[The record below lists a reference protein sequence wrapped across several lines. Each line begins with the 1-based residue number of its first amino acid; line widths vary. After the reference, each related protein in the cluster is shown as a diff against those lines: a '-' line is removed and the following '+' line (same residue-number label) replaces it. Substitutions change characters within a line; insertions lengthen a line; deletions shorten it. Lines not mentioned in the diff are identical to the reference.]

1 MQPFTATRPS
11 HTLLYPLGNGLQAPS
26 SPFSP
31 RFSPQTPTMITK
43 QVPYFRLLA
52 IATPLLLCTALV
64 AQEPAAD
71 QPGVLADIF
80 DYENAGLIGY
90 IIVLLSV
97 VALALIIE
105 NFMTIKRE
113 KLAPP
118 DLLDELEALF
128 DAENF
133 QEAVELCEQEK
144 NYLTNC
150 VGAGLSKLGHSFE
163 TMQTTLREMQTEES
177 VKLFQKIG
185 WLSLISA
192 IAPMMGLFGTVTGM
206 FVTFGTIAA
215 AGGSVSPAI
224 LAKGIKMALIT
235 TIFGLTVAIPVGVAF
250 YTLRNRVIKTSTE
263 INAITEDLFERF
275 RGK

>member
-1 MQPFTATRPS
+1 
-11 HTLLYPLGNGLQAPS
+11 
-26 SPFSP
+26 
-31 RFSPQTPTMITK
+31 MITK
-43 QVPYFRLLA
+43 QVPFVRLLA
-52 IATPLLLCTALV
+52 VGAPLLLASTLL
-64 AQEPAAD
+64 AQEPAAE
-71 QPGVLADIF
+71 QRSVLADVF
-80 DYENAGLIGY
+80 AYDNAGLVGY
-90 IIVLLSV
+90 IIILMSI

-105 NFMTIKRE
+105 NFMSIKRE

-118 DLLDELEALF
+118 DVLDELEALF
-128 DAENF
+128 DGEQF
-133 QEAVELCEQEK
+133 QDAVELCEQDK

-163 TMQTTLREMQTEES
+163 TMQTSLREMQTEES

-206 FVTFGTIAA
+206 FVTFSTIAA
-215 AGGSVSPAI
+215 AGGSVSPAT
-224 LAKGIKMALIT
+224 LAGGIKLALIT

-250 YTLRNRVIKTSTE
+250 YTLRNRVIRTSTE

>member
-1 MQPFTATRPS
+1 
-11 HTLLYPLGNGLQAPS
+11 
-26 SPFSP
+26 
-31 RFSPQTPTMITK
+31 MIFK
-43 QVPYFRLLA
+43 QVPFVRLIAVAAPLMLA
-52 IATPLLLCTALV
+52 TSLV
-64 AQEPAAD
+64 AQGEAEE
-71 QPGVLADIF
+71 GVPQRSFIVEVF

-90 IIVLLSV
+90 LILVLSV
-97 VALALIIE
+97 IAVALIIE

-128 DAENF
+128 DGENF
-133 QEAVELCEQEK
+133 QDAVELCEQEK
-144 NYLTNC
+144 NYLTNV

-163 TMQTTLREMQTEES
+163 TMQTSLREMQTEES

-206 FVTFGTIAA
+206 FVTFGKIASS
-215 AGGSVSPAI
+215 GGNVSPAK
-224 LAKGIKMALIT
+224 LAGGIKMALIT
-235 TIFGLTVAIPVGVAF
+235 TMLGLSVAIPVGIAF
-250 YTLRNRVIKTSTE
+250 FTLRNRVIKTSTE

-275 RGK
+275 RAK

>member
-1 MQPFTATRPS
+1 
-11 HTLLYPLGNGLQAPS
+11 
-26 SPFSP
+26 
-31 RFSPQTPTMITK
+31 MIRV
-43 QVPYFRLLA
+43 QVPFVRLLA
-52 IATPLLLCTALV
+52 VGAPLLLASSLL
-64 AQEPAAD
+64 AQDAGQSSSPIAEVFKYD
-71 QPGVLADIF
+71 
-80 DYENAGLIGY
+80 NAGLIGY
-90 IIVLLSV
+90 IIIVMSI
-97 VALALIIE
+97 VALALVIE

-118 DLLDELEALF
+118 DLIGELEALF
-128 DAENF
+128 DGENF

-163 TMQTTLREMQTEES
+163 TMQVSLREMQTEES
-177 VKLFQKIG
+177 VRLFQKIG

-206 FVTFGTIAA
+206 FVTFSTIAA
-215 AGGSVSPAI
+215 AGGSVSPAT
-224 LAKGIKMALIT
+224 LAGGIKMALIT
-235 TIFGLTVAIPVGVAF
+235 TIFGLSVAIPVGVAF
-250 YTLRNRVIKTSTE
+250 YTLRNRVIRTSTE